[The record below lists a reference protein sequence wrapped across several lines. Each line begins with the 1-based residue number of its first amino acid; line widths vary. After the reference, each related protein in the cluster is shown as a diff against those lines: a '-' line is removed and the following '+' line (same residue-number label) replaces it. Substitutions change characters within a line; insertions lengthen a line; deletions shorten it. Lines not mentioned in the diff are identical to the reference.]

1 MRMPDPVSPAECVEE
16 YGARQVQ
23 VWRRAYD
30 VRPPAMA
37 ATHPYHQVIR
47 QQEALRQTSNQCLM
61 I

>member
-1 MRMPDPVSPAECVEE
+1 MSPAECVEE

-47 QQEALRQTSNQCLM
+47 QQEALRQTWNQCLA